1 MATSKRNKAKTDCI
15 YKPKVNNLTLDKTEG
30 SKYTKIS
37 TKYTDAAN
45 YFYMNGE
52 TKDKSIQNY
61 LASFFVADE
70 HLLTTEREFFELIQC
85 KFNVCIKSY
94 FDSNVICVVF

>member
-1 MATSKRNKAKTDCI
+1 MTTSKRNKAKTDCI

-37 TKYTDAAN
+37 TKYTEAAN
-45 YFYMNGE
+45 YFYKNVE
-52 TKDKSIQNY
+52 TKNKSMQNY
-61 LASFFVADE
+61 LAPFFVADE
-70 HLLTTEREFFELIQC
+70 HLLTTERKFFELIQC
-85 KFNVCIKSY
+85 KFNVCITSC